1 LDTVPETCNTI
12 GMWRWM
18 ERTNFYNKLDEE
30 DVYSGLE
37 GCWQPELNQ
46 PQSLDD
52 EGCWGS
58 FLPVVKVSS
67 KVVDRGSKVKR
78 KVDSIEGDADEK
90 VMQDPSPLFDRLQS
104 LLVEVDDSYDESEND
119 NDFLLN
125 LPSYSPQQFV
135 HGPKENLNSDNNA
148 VLDVSALTLDQ
159 RTFIQL
165 RAARLIDSSTVPDNP
180 PLVLDDESSSRSSSP
195 RSPDYFNDE
204 SVDTVLQSM
213 KSHLSSLH
221 VDINNSVAT
230 LQRVALSYASNTPA
244 RQQKERDEEAVLA
257 KYRQYQNALKQQKD
271 EKAEKE
277 EKRRISGR
285 IKTGSYKVDGEV
297 WLPW

>member
-1 LDTVPETCNTI
+1 
-12 GMWRWM
+12 
-18 ERTNFYNKLDEE
+18 
-30 DVYSGLE
+30 
-37 GCWQPELNQ
+37 
-46 PQSLDD
+46 
-52 EGCWGS
+52 
-58 FLPVVKVSS
+58 
-67 KVVDRGSKVKR
+67 
-78 KVDSIEGDADEK
+78 
-90 VMQDPSPLFDRLQS
+90 
-104 LLVEVDDSYDESEND
+104 
-119 NDFLLN
+119 LN

-195 RSPDYFNDE
+195 RSSDYFNDE